1 MHRELLS
8 RLARALFAPVAAV
21 MLVPALAGAAIT
33 VQDQTDPTVTP
44 QSLAELLGGVG
55 VTISNVTYQG
65 TLTSSG
71 QFQGGAG
78 IIGFEEGVILSSGE
92 ANDVPGPNDSDS
104 NTSSFG
110 NPGDP
115 DLDDLSGFDTHDAT
129 VLEFDITPQA
139 DTLTFDYV
147 FASEEYNEFVESSF
161 NDVFGFF
168 VESGGVK
175 VNCAVVGTPSQPVSI
190 NTINQGNPFGVPPF
204 SNPEL
209 YRNNDLSD
217 GGGLI
222 NTEADGLTVVLT
234 CNASVTPGVPNH
246 IKLAIADASDFI
258 LDSWVFL
265 RANSFVSSNISLSP
279 LTATNPLGTP
289 HTVTALVLENTLPAP
304 NKLVTFTVISG
315 PHAGLTGT
323 DLTDAAGEAT
333 FTYTGL
339 FAGTDNI
346 QASYVG
352 PQGTVQQSNI
362 VEKIWVDLGAK
373 ELELTPETAVNPV
386 GTQHCVTA
394 TATNA
399 GGNPAANVTI
409 IFSVTGAVTAD
420 GSDVTDA
427 QGLAEFCYGGPV
439 FPGDDLISAFAD
451 NNNNGQQDFGEPDD
465 TATKTWV
472 LPDST
477 PGCKITYGGHI
488 HAANGD
494 RANFGGNATAP
505 DKGNN
510 LYRDHGP
517 VDPQDIKMRTVLAV
531 LCDTNDTHG
540 TIYAQATNGDIA
552 RIDVQDLGEPG
563 RDDTYRIQTDSGYDS
578 GEQALV
584 GGGNIQIHH

>member
-1 MHRELLS
+1 MHRHSLT
-8 RLARALFAPVAAV
+8 RLARALLAPIVAV
-21 MLVPALAGAAIT
+21 MLAPAAASAAIT
-33 VQDQTDPTVTP
+33 VKDQTDPTVTP
-44 QSLAELLGGVG
+44 QSMAELLGGVG
-55 VTISNVTYQG
+55 VTISNVTYVG

-71 QFQGGAG
+71 EFAGGTG

-92 ANDVPGPNDSDS
+92 ANDVPGPNNSDS
-104 NTSSFG
+104 NTTDFG

-129 VLEFDITPQA
+129 VLEFDIVPQA

-147 FASEEYNEFVESSF
+147 FASEEYNEYVFSSF
-161 NDVFGFF
+161 NDVFAFF

-175 VNCAVVGTPSQPVSI
+175 VNCAVVGTPSVPVSI
-190 NTINQGNPFGVPPF
+190 NTINQGNPFGTLPM

-209 YRNNDLSD
+209 YINNDLSD
-217 GGGLI
+217 GGGAI
-222 NTEADGLTVVLT
+222 NTQADGLTVLLT
-234 CNASVTPGVPNH
+234 CNASVTPGVSNH

-265 RANSFVSSNISLSP
+265 RANSFVSSNISLTP
-279 LTATNPLGTP
+279 LTDTNPLGTQ
-289 HTVTALVLENTLPAP
+289 HTVTATVLENNQPAP
-304 NKLVTFTVISG
+304 NELVTFTVISG
-315 PHAGLTGT
+315 PHAGLAGT
-323 DLTDAAGEAT
+323 DTTDAAGEAT

-346 QASYVG
+346 QASYEG
-352 PQGTVQQSNI
+352 PQGTTQLSNV
-362 VEKIWVDLGAK
+362 VEKIWVDLGAQD
-373 ELELTPETAVNPV
+373 LELTPETATNPV

-399 GGNPAANVTI
+399 AGNPAANVTI
-409 IFSVTGAVTAD
+409 VFSVSGSVTAGGSAVTN
-420 GSDVTDA
+420 A

-439 FPGDDLISAFAD
+439 FPGVDAIFAFAD
-451 NNNNGQQDFGEPDD
+451 NNNNGTQEFKEPDD
-465 TATKTWV
+465 TAEKTWV
-472 LPDST
+472 LPEST

-488 HAANGD
+488 QAANGD

-510 LYRDHGP
+510 IYKDHGP
-517 VDPQDIKMRTVLAV
+517 ADPQDIKMRDVLAV

-540 TIYAQATNGDIA
+540 TIYAQAVNGDIA

-563 RDDTYRIQTDSGYDS
+563 RDDTYRIQMDSGYDS
-578 GEQALV
+578 GEQTLV